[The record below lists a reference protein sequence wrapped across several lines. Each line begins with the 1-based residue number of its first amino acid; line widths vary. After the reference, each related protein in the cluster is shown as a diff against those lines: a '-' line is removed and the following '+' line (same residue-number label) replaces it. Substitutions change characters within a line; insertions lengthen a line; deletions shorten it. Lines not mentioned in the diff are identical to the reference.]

1 MSYIYA
7 GGGARRASGPCTISH
22 PQCWVEQSDSHVL
35 FGRRGGECGR
45 RRDIKGEN
53 VQSWEITDL

>member
-22 PQCWVEQSDSHVL
+22 PECWVEQSDSQVL
-35 FGRRGGECGR
+35 FGRRG
-45 RRDIKGEN
+45 DVKGEN